1 MYLTSSLN
9 YHLTAKKREAIER
22 YLTLLKGLDT

>member
-1 MYLTSSLN
+1 LN
-9 YHLTAKKREAIER
+9 YHLTAKKREAVER